1 MAPHSFGRSFTHSS
15 LTPAAGDEEID
26 LPDPLDGPEEQP
38 AGDSA
43 DLLSQLAGDAVNRM
57 MGDGPPDPAPAAES
71 RLNPVQ
77 ELTSQLDTFFEE
89 LRERQAEAAAVV
101 DAIPEAQTIVIDPAE
116 RAALR
121 AMDDINETNEMDEVE
136 GTPPPPPRRDLLETH
151 KPVRAIARPLHW
163 CGGLI
168 ESLSPGARGVIN
180 VTAILSFLAA
190 CAALAYVLMLR
201 HG

>member
-1 MAPHSFGRSFTHSS
+1 MAPRSFT
-15 LTPAAGDEEID
+15 ADADDID
-26 LPDPLDGPEEQP
+26 LPDPLDSDQGQP
-38 AGDSA
+38 AGDNE

-57 MGDGPPDPAPAAES
+57 MDGGPPDPAPADPADAA

-89 LRERQAEAAAVV
+89 LRQRQAEAAAVV
-101 DAIPEAQTIVIDPAE
+101 DAIPEANPIIIDSEE
-116 RAALR
+116 RAALE
-121 AMDDINETNEMDEVE
+121 AADESDGVA
-136 GTPPPPPRRDLLETH
+136 PPPRRDLLDTH
-151 KPVRAIARPLHW
+151 KPVPAITRPLHW

-168 ESLSPGARGVIN
+168 ESLAPAARGVIN

-201 HG
+201 RG